1 MNAER
6 YMDFLEEFLWSI
18 MTNFF
23 PDGNFFSP
31 RRQCAYSQRQSI
43 VSSVFLFPIH
53 WLLIISRSFE
63 SLYDIRN
70 GFPRY
75 C

>member
-1 MNAER
+1 MNAEK

-18 MTNFF
+18 MSNLF
-23 PDGNFFSP
+23 PYGNFLLQEGNAPIHSA
-31 RRQCAYSQRQSI
+31 R
-43 VSSVFLFPIH
+43 VLSSVFLSPRH
-53 WLLIISRSFE
+53 WLLLGISRSFE

-70 GFPRY
+70 GFHRY